1 MFWYP
6 FIIELLKMTLS
17 GSVVIAGVL
26 AARLLLRKAPR
37 WISYALWAVV
47 LVRLLVPFSL
57 QIPHGL
63 VPKQVQALPEDAYYQ
78 TYERVTPGAAADAA
92 VRAVGDTLNGG
103 IGTVYIKSTTA
114 APIPVPAYHRQ
125 IWTLALTAIWPIG
138 AAGMAIYALISYFRL
153 RKRLVGS
160 VNLERNIY
168 LADNIP
174 SPFVLGLVRP
184 KIYLPSTLA
193 AGEADCILRHERTH
207 IRRFDHITRFLAF
220 LALTLHWF
228 NPLVWLAFVL
238 SGRDMEVSCDEAV
251 LAGTAGDI
259 RADYAQSLLNL
270 SVQRR
275 FLSATPLAFGEGNVK
290 KRIQNVLHW
299 KKTPTALVALCLC
312 LALLLGVFLMTD
324 SSMNPDERLLRY
336 FNEEFFYNQATGS
349 TSQTHIFRN
358 HFATHY
364 YASPMQ
370 IDFYELF
377 YDGGPENSFLFDF
390 EHANQK
396 EIDLVK
402 EYFEFHEYTPVSPI
416 YKTSTEELDVI
427 FQQYT
432 GFSQGN
438 TFRRGLG
445 KFQYIFDTNAIYWSH
460 GDTNMVLLTF
470 YDLTRED
477 DLIHLYYNQT
487 DTGYSV
493 LTLRETADSYQF
505 VSNLPQ
511 YYDQT
516 PQELQNYYG
525 TEYSDFKTFSPVFAT
540 DHRPGWDYEL
550 IGFTAKRDGVTGI
563 GYAVGW
569 RGLEGRL
576 NITNTEYFAY
586 IHPITYEPITDALSM
601 PSSGCVTC
609 GIGDSPDHT
618 FSLFLCNEPDLAR
631 VRVFVNETDYFE
643 QDVSAPMLLALPTA
657 EILPDV
663 AVFCMDSHGV
673 TISQSRLTW
682 SEYAQRQLQAM
693 FNANEEHL
701 RERGAFD

>member
-6 FIIELLKMTLS
+6 FVMELLKMTLA

-37 WISYALWAVV
+37 WISYTLWAVV
-47 LVRLLVPFSL
+47 LARLLVPFSL
-57 QIPHGL
+57 QAPHGL

-103 IGTVYIKSTTA
+103 IGTVYIKSAVA
-114 APIPVPAYHRQ
+114 APMPLPASHRQ
-125 IWTLALTAIWPIG
+125 VWTLALAAAWPIG
-138 AAGMAIYALISYFRL
+138 AAGMAVYALVSYLQL
-153 RKRLVGS
+153 RRKLVGA
-160 VNLERNIY
+160 VKLDGNVC
-168 LADNIP
+168 LADGIP

-184 KIYLPSTLA
+184 KIYLPSTLT
-193 AGEADCILRHERTH
+193 AGEADYILRHERTH
-207 IRRFDHITRFLAF
+207 IRRLDHITRFLAF
-220 LALTLHWF
+220 LALALHWF

-251 LAGTAGDI
+251 LSGTETDI
-259 RADYAQSLLNL
+259 RGDYAQSLLNL
-270 SVQRR
+270 STQRR

-290 KRIQNVLHW
+290 NRIRNVLGW
-299 KKTPTALVALCLC
+299 KKAPAALVALCLC

-324 SSMNPDERLLRY
+324 SSMSSDERLLRY
-336 FNEEFFYNQATGS
+336 FNEEFFYNHTTGS
-349 TSQTHIFRN
+349 TSQRHIFRN

-377 YDGGPENSFLFDF
+377 YDGGPEDSFLFDL
-390 EHANQK
+390 EHTNQK

-402 EYFEFHEYTPVSPI
+402 EYFEFNEYTPVSPI
-416 YKTSTEELDVI
+416 YKTSTEELDAI
-427 FQQYT
+427 FQEYT

-445 KFQYIFDTNAIYWSH
+445 KFQYIFDTNALYWSH
-460 GDTNMVLLTF
+460 GDTNMVPLTF
-470 YDLTRED
+470 YDLARED

-487 DTGYSV
+487 DIGYSV
-493 LTLRETADSYQF
+493 LTLRKTVDSYQF
-505 VSNLPQ
+505 VSNLLQ

-516 PQELQNYYG
+516 PQELQTHYG

-550 IGFTAKRDGVTGI
+550 IGFTAKRDGGIGI
-563 GYAVGW
+563 GYAAGW
-569 RGLEGRL
+569 RGLDGRL
-576 NITNTEYFAY
+576 NITSTEYFAY
-586 IHPITYEPITDALSM
+586 IHPITYEPITDTLSM
-601 PSSGCVTC
+601 PSNVYVTC

-631 VRVFVNETDYFE
+631 IRVFVNETDYFE
-643 QDVSAPMLLALPTA
+643 QEITAPMLLALPTA

-663 AVFCMDSHGV
+663 AVFCLDSHGM
-673 TISQSRLTW
+673 TIAQKRLTW
-682 SEYAQRQLQAM
+682 SEYAHCQMQAM
-693 FNANEEHL
+693 FDAGVEQLNK
-701 RERGAFD
+701 D

>member
-92 VRAVGDTLNGG
+92 VRAVGDTLNSGT
-103 IGTVYIKSTTA
+103 GTVYIKSTIA

-138 AAGMAIYALISYFRL
+138 TAGMAIYALISYFRL

-160 VNLERNIY
+160 VNLEGNIY

-275 FLSATPLAFGEGNVK
+275 FLPATPLAFGEENVK
-290 KRIQNVLHW
+290 NRIRNVLRW
-299 KKTPTALVALCLC
+299 KKTPAALVALCLC

-324 SSMNPDERLLRY
+324 SSMTDDERLLRY
-336 FNEEFFYNQATGS
+336 FNEEFFWSNTGS
-349 TSQTHIFRN
+349 GDYADLRYFRN
-358 HFATHY
+358 RFTTSFY
-364 YASPMQ
+364 SVPQ
-370 IDFYELF
+370 NIDIYKLF
-377 YDGGPENSFLFDF
+377 FHGGPESRFEVSSEEMTAEEIAFLQENGIFGLDGRGIGPIYGATLDELDAVF
-390 EHANQK
+390 S
-396 EIDLVK
+396 
-402 EYFEFHEYTPVSPI
+402 EYTGISIRNSSRRNMLNIYDYSTYTYYWVSGGVECGPI
-416 YKTSTEELDVI
+416 D
-427 FQQYT
+427 
-432 GFSQGN
+432 
-438 TFRRGLG
+438 
-445 KFQYIFDTNAIYWSH
+445 
-460 GDTNMVLLTF
+460 F

-601 PSSGCVTC
+601 PSSVCVTC

-643 QDVSAPMLLALPTA
+643 QEVSAPMLLTLPTA

-663 AVFCMDSHGV
+663 AVFCMDSHG
-673 TISQSRLTW
+673 IPIAQSRLTW

-693 FNANEEHL
+693 FDANTEHL
-701 RERGAFD
+701 RRD